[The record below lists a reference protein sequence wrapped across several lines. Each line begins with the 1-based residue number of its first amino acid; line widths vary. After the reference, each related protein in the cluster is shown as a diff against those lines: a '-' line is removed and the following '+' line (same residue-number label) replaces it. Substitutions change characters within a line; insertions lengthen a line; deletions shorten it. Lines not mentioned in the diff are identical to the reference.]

1 MSSALVALLS
11 TLVVPLDTLV
21 AAVRHPSG
29 RAIRQ
34 LSTPVGELQDS
45 VHIDTENVDRTVLG
59 DLLPLYGQQTKLN
72 QRREILFYMK
82 AVGASLPRPITA
94 RSRSHHLLSSPE
106 SLPHSCI
113 RSRQYRTV
121 VTRSPPSTKGALP
134 CHRWT
139 SASNKS

>member
-59 DLLPLYGQQTKLN
+59 DLLPRYGQQTKLN
-72 QRREILFYMK
+72 QRREILFYRLPTT
-82 AVGASLPRPITA
+82 VGVVGDPCVAGPASA
-94 RSRSHHLLSSPE
+94 RLVIGTPGHRHQDSFQHHTVSRL
-106 SLPHSCI
+106 
-113 RSRQYRTV
+113 
-121 VTRSPPSTKGALP
+121 A
-134 CHRWT
+134 W
-139 SASNKS
+139 